1 MTASPSPCP
10 ACGTPATGNFCSAC
24 GTSLVARTCAGCRA
38 DLSPQAR
45 FCHRCGRP
53 AAPSTGPQSTGHQ
66 GTATHPARER
76 NAWLVAG
83 VLCVALL
90 AAIAFRVWHPPAP
103 VAPDMANAGGAS
115 AQELG
120 SQGPVA
126 AGPAPDI
133 SRMTPRERF
142 DRLFN
147 RIMQA
152 ADSGDSAQVVR
163 FTPMALG
170 AYAQLD
176 SADADARYH
185 AAVLRLQV
193 GDVAGALALADTM
206 LARSPGHLFGYLVR
220 GSAADI
226 QGDTGAAGRAG
237 RDFLTHYGA
246 EMRAGRVE
254 YREHAAVIDD
264 FKRRTERREKT
275 EKTGK
280 SEKTRG

>member
-24 GTSLVARTCAGCRA
+24 GASLVARTCTGCRA

-45 FCHRCGRP
+45 FCHRCGLP
-53 AAPSTGPQSTGHQ
+53 AGAGAAQP
-66 GTATHPARER
+66 ARAALPARER
-76 NAWLVAG
+76 TAWLVAG
-83 VLCVALL
+83 VLCLALL
-90 AAIAFRVWHPPAP
+90 AAIVLRVWRPPAP
-103 VAPDMANAGGAS
+103 VAPDMASAGAPG

-120 SQGPVA
+120 SQGAIP

-152 ADSGDSAQVVR
+152 AEAGDSAQVVR

-176 SADADARYH
+176 SVDADARYH
-185 AAVLRLQV
+185 GAVLRLQV
-193 GDVAGALALADTM
+193 GDVAGALALADTI
-206 LARSPGHLFGYLVR
+206 LARTPGHLFGYLVR
-220 GSAADI
+220 GAAADI
-226 QGDTGAAGRAG
+226 QGDSAAGRRAR
-237 RDFLTHYGA
+237 RDFLAHYDA
-246 EMRAGRVE
+246 EMRADRAE
-254 YREHAAVIDD
+254 YREHAGVVSD
-264 FKRRTERREKT
+264 FKSRTAEA
-275 EKTGK
+275 GK
-280 SEKTRG
+280 GGP